1 MDSLSSS
8 RTAAQAAV
16 FEPADMTVGT
26 PAGTVAVAGAEPSDS
41 GASLRLPPRA
51 LIRTFWKLHRV
62 AYRVTGGR
70 FGLHAPREGA
80 KFGMMRLQTVG
91 RRSGQLRT
99 AIVGYY
105 EDGPNLVTLA
115 MNGWGDAEPAWWL
128 NLQAKPE
135 ALVGLADGSRVVRRA
150 RAAAGAE
157 RERLWARFRDFP
169 GWGEDL
175 GALAARRVRETA
187 IVVLEP
193 GSAD

>member
-1 MDSLSSS
+1 MNAGSTPT
-8 RTAAQAAV
+8 TAPAAAFDGADTTLIAQGGAI
-16 FEPADMTVGT
+16 TT
-26 PAGTVAVAGAEPSDS
+26 AGVDASDS
-41 GASLRLPPRA
+41 SAALRLPPRP
-51 LIRTFWKLHRV
+51 LISTFWKLHRT
-62 AYRVTGGR
+62 AYRITGGR
-70 FGLHAPREGA
+70 FGLARPREGA

-115 MNGWGDAEPAWWL
+115 MNGWGEAEPAWWL
-128 NLQAKPE
+128 NLQTNPE
-135 ALVGLADGSRVVRRA
+135 ALVGLADGSRVVRHA
-150 RAAAGAE
+150 RAAAGPE

-175 GALAARRVRETA
+175 GALAARRTRQTA

-193 GSAD
+193 GSAG

>member
-1 MDSLSSS
+1 MTAGSTP
-8 RTAAQAAV
+8 TAAQATGIQLGETSLTASAPGTAV
-16 FEPADMTVGT
+16 D
-26 PAGTVAVAGAEPSDS
+26 AETLPGS
-41 GASLRLPPRA
+41 AALRLPPRA
-51 LIRTFWKLHRV
+51 LIRVLWKLHRV
-62 AYRVTGGR
+62 SYRVTGGR
-70 FGLHAPREGA
+70 FGLSTPREGA
-80 KFGMMRLQTVG
+80 KFGLLRLQTVG

-115 MNGWGDAEPAWWL
+115 MNGWGQAEPAWWL
-128 NLQAKPE
+128 NLQTNPE

-175 GALAARRVRETA
+175 GSLAGRRTRETA

-193 GSAD
+193 GSAG